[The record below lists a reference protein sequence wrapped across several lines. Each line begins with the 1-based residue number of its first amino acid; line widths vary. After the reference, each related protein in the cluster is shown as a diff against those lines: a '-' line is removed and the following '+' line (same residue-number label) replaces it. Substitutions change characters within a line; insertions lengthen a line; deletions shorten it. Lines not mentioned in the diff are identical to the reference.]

1 MDNRSVPH
9 RTRFWGALC
18 YVSIL
23 ILLPACVQVRKDD
36 FVKFHLNQGLVV
48 LALATVC
55 GAISQLPYCG
65 ELGLTLTLLADALS
79 LVGLVQALRGYK
91 TPLPLV
97 SRITK
102 NFHPFG

>member
-1 MDNRSVPH
+1 MDNRSVS
-9 RTRFWGALC
+9 RRVRFSAALC
-18 YVSIL
+18 YVSVLIL
-23 ILLPACVQVRKDD
+23 IPACMQSRKDD

-55 GAISQLPYCG
+55 GAVSLLPYCG
-65 ELGLTLTLLADALS
+65 ELGLTLTLLVDALS
-79 LVGLVQALRGYK
+79 LVGLVQALRGYM

-97 SRITK
+97 SYITR